1 MARPANRWGDD
12 DREEPVYTGERR
24 ERRRVQGGGV
34 SAISVLLVALS
45 VVFVLGFVVC
55 GGLAV
60 VGFRKAEQA
69 ERAAEAELEQ
79 EKQVKQ
85 AKFQDQFAQ
94 RMRLAQQAAA
104 PDVDQPEDAD
114 NLPPPKPGSLKAADP
129 PPQPKP
135 TRFDAADGRWFVLF
149 RSKNPV
155 LWNTSTQTETDFSL
169 PLRNAPRGIEYLRL
183 RRTDTGD
190 AIIIPISRNRL
201 AKADPVG
208 PRVRW
213 NGEGKNE
220 HGGYH
225 LGIAEGTPVKF
236 LEGKGTIAIQ
246 MDSWTA
252 NPGSGF
258 GHAHHVDDAGQRYSW
273 LGKEIKATVFEVA
286 VTAAELTDA
295 EKKLVRE

>member
-12 DREEPVYTGERR
+12 DREEPIYTGERR
-24 ERRRVQGGGV
+24 ERRRVQGGGI
-34 SAISVLLVALS
+34 SAVNVLLIGLS
-45 VVFVLGFVVC
+45 LVFVLGFVVC
-55 GGLAV
+55 GGLAF
-60 VGFRKAEQA
+60 VGVRKAEQA
-69 ERAAEAELEQ
+69 ERAAEAEFEQ
-79 EKQVKQ
+79 QRQAKQ

-94 RMRLAQQAAA
+94 RMRQAQQAAA

-114 NLPPPKPGSLKAADP
+114 NLPPPKPGSQKVPDP
-129 PPQPKP
+129 PPQPKA
-135 TRFDAADGRWFVLF
+135 TKFDAADGRWFVLF
-149 RSKNPV
+149 RSKNPDV
-155 LWNTSTQTETDFSL
+155 WNTSTQSDIDFAL
-169 PLRNAPRGIEYLRL
+169 PLRNTPKGIEHLRL
-183 RRTDTGD
+183 RRMDTGD
-190 AIIIPISRNRL
+190 AIIIPLSRNRL

-208 PRVRW
+208 RQVRW

-236 LEGKGTIAIQ
+236 MEGKGTIAVL
-246 MDSWTA
+246 MDGWTA

-286 VTAAELTDA
+286 VTAAEQTDV
-295 EKKLVRE
+295 EKKLLRE